1 MRISDW
7 SSDVCSSDLLVPA
20 CAAQFTWPNRRE
32 GEEAQ
37 CKAGDRASIVFLGRN
52 DHLPQGDKVGD
63 GGLAAFAEGLQNGA
77 RFLRRIALHDPLGD
91 AIDEYGGNA
100 LAYALRGLN
109 RPTGF
114 DFSKYSQY

>member
-77 RFLRRIALHDPLGD
+77 KFLRRIALHDPLGD
-91 AIDEYGGNA
+91 AIDEYGGNEIGRA
-100 LAYALRGLN
+100 HV
-109 RPTGF
+109 
-114 DFSKYSQY
+114 

>member
-1 MRISDW
+1 MTRTPP
-7 SSDVCSSDLLVPA
+7 SSPRTCPFVPRSTLFRSELVPA
-20 CAAQFTWPNRRE
+20 CAAQCTWPNRRE

-77 RFLRRIALHDPLGD
+77 KFLRRIALHDPLGD
-91 AIDEYGGNA
+91 AIDEIGRA
-100 LAYALRGLN
+100 HV
-109 RPTGF
+109 
-114 DFSKYSQY
+114 